1 MTTTSTTINAAFLYL
16 AAGAD
21 PAVDRVVRD
30 GLIERSTIVAVP
42 DAAAAGRVAAE
53 LERDGLDLV
62 ELYGGLGQRGAAAV
76 IEATGGRVPVGVV
89 GYDADGSGAAVA
101 TAATAATPPAA
112 TAAAAPAAA
121 GASPDARV
129 RHRAI
134 VYEETGADP
143 AGERVVS
150 EHGGVR
156 TTVVAVPDASRVAPI
171 AAELVG
177 EGAERVEL
185 CGGLGPVPAAGVVA
199 AIGGRVPVGAVLFGA
214 ESLALVAAFQA
225 RFAATAS

>member
-1 MTTTSTTINAAFLYL
+1 MAATPSFKAAFLYL

-30 GLIERSTIVAVP
+30 GRVERSTIVAVP

-53 LERDGLDLV
+53 LERDGLDLI
-62 ELYGGLGQRGAAAV
+62 ELYGGLGQQGAAAV
-76 IEATGGRVPVGVV
+76 LDATGGRVPVGYV
-89 GYDADGSGAAVA
+89 GYDADGSGAG
-101 TAATAATPPAA
+101 PE
-112 TAAAAPAAA
+112 A
-121 GASPDARV
+121 GV

-156 TTVVAVPDASRVAPI
+156 TTVVAVPDAERVPPI
-171 AAELVG
+171 AAQLVD
-177 EGAERVEL
+177 EGAERVEI
-185 CGGLGPVPAAGVVA
+185 CGALGPLPAARTVA
-199 AIGGRVPVGAVLFGA
+199 AVGGRVPVGAVLFGA
-214 ESLALVAAFQA
+214 ESLQLVAAFQA
-225 RFAATAS
+225 GFDETAS